1 MTDRAIDVDVRVDL
15 HVNPD
20 ELEGR
25 ARRAIETGLQ
35 QAAEHVL
42 TMTEPKVPWQTGDL
56 ERSGS
61 AVVDRSNLEG
71 IISFDQPYAV
81 AQHEQLDWEHP
92 LKGEPKY
99 LETTLY
105 EEAAVVR
112 AMLAKAVRKALGG

>member
-1 MTDRAIDVDVRVDL
+1 MTDRAIDVDVRLDM

-20 ELEGR
+20 ALEAKAR
-25 ARRAIETGLQ
+25 AAIVRGLK

-42 TMTEPKVPWQTGDL
+42 TSTEPKVPWQTGDL

-61 AVVDRSNLEG
+61 TAVDQSALEG
-71 IISFDQPYAV
+71 VISFDQPYAI

-92 LKGEPKY
+92 LKGEPKF

-112 AMLAKAVRKALGG
+112 DMLAKAVRRALGG